1 MSTLVQRSSWWS
13 RIFGLFINS
22 KSFTRESALKLSS
35 EADITALIHELKT
48 AQEQLQHKANGLQAA
63 KVSLV
68 EKLRSARR
76 KARLNESAMLRWK
89 GLAECYEQAASTEA
103 NDYEEVG
110 MTAVQ
115 STISEPTVI
124 DSEVRLFLPLV
135 ACLIH
140 IHRIRIWDTMLLS
153 W

>member
-1 MSTLVQRSSWWS
+1 MTVL
-13 RIFGLFINS
+13 IN
-22 KSFTRESALKLSS
+22 
-35 EADITALIHELKT
+35 ELKT
-48 AQEQLQHKANGLQAA
+48 AQEQLQNKVNGLQAA

-89 GLAECYEQAASTEA
+89 ALAECYEQAASMET

-115 STISEPTVI
+115 STISEPTVM
-124 DSEVRLFLPLV
+124 DSKVCPLLPLA

-140 IHRIRIWDTMLLS
+140 IHRQRN
-153 W
+153 

>member
-1 MSTLVQRSSWWS
+1 VS
-13 RIFGLFINS
+13 
-22 KSFTRESALKLSS
+22 
-35 EADITALIHELKT
+35 ALIHELKT
-48 AQEQLQHKANGLQAA
+48 AQEQLQHKVNGLQAA

-76 KARLNESAMLRWK
+76 KARLNESAMLR
-89 GLAECYEQAASTEA
+89 LRTLVECYEQAASMEA
-103 NDYEEVG
+103 NDHEEAG

-115 STISEPTVI
+115 STISEPTVM
-124 DSEVRLFLPLV
+124 DSKVRLLILLV

-140 IHRIRIWDTMLLS
+140 VHRKRFWDAMLLS